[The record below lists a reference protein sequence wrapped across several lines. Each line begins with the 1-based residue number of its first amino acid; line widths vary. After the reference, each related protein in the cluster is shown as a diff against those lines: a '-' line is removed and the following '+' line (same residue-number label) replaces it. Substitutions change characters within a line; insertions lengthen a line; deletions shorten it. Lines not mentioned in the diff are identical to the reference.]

1 MNELVRVGMSALG
14 KVALVTLNRPEAL
27 NALSL
32 SLEAAIGDALRKLFG
47 DPAVRAI
54 IMTGAGRAFSVGVDL
69 KELGS
74 GTGMANRTWHGPDC
88 LAAIMRASPVP
99 IIAAVNG
106 YAVTGGLELALN
118 CDFIIAAAS
127 AKFADTHARVGITP
141 SWGLSQILP
150 RRVGEARALQMSLT
164 GAYVDSATAAAW
176 GLANE
181 TVADADLLPRAL
193 ALGAEIA
200 ETDRT
205 AMDRI
210 RGLMKAGSGH
220 PLDAA
225 IAMESAVF
233 DTHITTV
240 TPDAVAASRARV
252 QARGKRIAGK
262 SA

>member
-1 MNELVRVGMSALG
+1 MSELVRVEMSAQG
-14 KVALVTLNRPEAL
+14 KVALVTLNRPDAL

-32 SLEAAIGDALRKLFG
+32 SLEAAIGDTLRTLFD

-54 IMTGAGRAFSVGVDL
+54 IITGAGRAFSVGVDL

-106 YAVTGGLELALN
+106 YAVTGGLELAMN
-118 CDFIIAAAS
+118 CDFIIAGAS
-127 AKFADTHARVGITP
+127 ARFADTHARVGITP
-141 SWGLSQILP
+141 SWGLSQLLP
-150 RRVGEARALQMSLT
+150 RRIGEARALQMSLT
-164 GAYVDSATAAAW
+164 GAFLDSATATDW

-181 TVADADLLPRAL
+181 AVADESLLTRAH
-193 ALGAEIA
+193 AIAAEIG
-200 ETDRT
+200 ETDRI

-220 PLDAA
+220 PLDTSL
-225 IAMESAVF
+225 AMEVEVF
-233 DTHITTV
+233 DIHIATV
-240 TPDAVAASRARV
+240 TPEAVEKTRTGV
-252 QARGKRIAGK
+252 QARGKRIAGE
-262 SA
+262 AE